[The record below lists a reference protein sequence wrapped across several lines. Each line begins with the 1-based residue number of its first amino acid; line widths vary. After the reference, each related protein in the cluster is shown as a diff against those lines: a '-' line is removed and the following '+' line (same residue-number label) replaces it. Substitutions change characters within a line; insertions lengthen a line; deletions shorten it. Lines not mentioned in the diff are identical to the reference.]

1 MRKEKMES
9 ERDARDDSRV
19 PFLMD
24 RQGGTTHSA
33 SEKRSRPSASLPVK
47 RPPAFS
53 FRRLWALMHKE
64 AIQIVTDPS
73 SILIAFILPVI
84 LLFIFGYAVSLDST
98 RLRVGVVLEER
109 TPESENL
116 LHSLRNSRY
125 LDVTTSFDR
134 AALEKEMVAGRL
146 RGLLIVPIDFSR
158 RLHAADGSGQLQV
171 IADGSEPN
179 TANFVQN
186 YLQATVKLWL
196 QQRGLETGTPT
207 NGLIDLE
214 TRNWFN
220 PSLESKNYLVP
231 GSIAIIMT
239 MIGTLLTALVVAR
252 EWERGT
258 MEAMMA
264 TPVSIQE
271 LVLGKLVPYFLLGL
285 GSMLFCTTVAV
296 LIFRTPLRGSILSL
310 FLVTSLFLGG
320 GLGLGLWVSTL
331 SKSQFVAGQFAV
343 VLGFLPGFQ
352 LSGFLFEISSM
363 PKIIQV
369 LTCMF
374 PARYF
379 VQALQTIFLAG
390 DVWGIILFN
399 SLVLLGFALL
409 FFVLT
414 ARVTHKRLD

>member
-1 MRKEKMES
+1 MR
-9 ERDARDDSRV
+9 
-19 PFLMD
+19 
-24 RQGGTTHSA
+24 
-33 SEKRSRPSASLPVK
+33 
-47 RPPAFS
+47 
-53 FRRLWALMHKE
+53 KE
-64 AIQIVTDPS
+64 AIQIITDPS
-73 SILIAFILPVI
+73 SILIAFILPVM
-84 LLFIFGYAVSLDST
+84 LLFLFGYAVSLDTT
-98 RLRVGVVLEER
+98 RIRIGVVLEER

-116 LHSLRNSRY
+116 LTSLRNSRY
-125 LDVTTSFDR
+125 LDVTVSFNR
-134 AALEKEMVAGRL
+134 AALEQEMVAGRL
-146 RGLLIVPIDFSR
+146 RGLLVVPIDFSR
-158 RLHAADGSGQLQV
+158 RLHSISDSAPLQI

-186 YLQATVKLWL
+186 YLRAAISLWQ
-196 QQRGLETGTPT
+196 QQRGLETGKAT
-207 NGLIDLE
+207 NSLVDLE
-214 TRNWFN
+214 AHNWFN

-231 GSIAIIMT
+231 GSIALIMT

-271 LVLGKLVPYFLLGL
+271 LVLGKLIPYFLLGL
-285 GSMLFCTTVAV
+285 GSMLFCTAVAV
-296 LIFRTPLRGSILSL
+296 LIFRTPLRGSVLSL
-310 FLVTSLFLGG
+310 FLVTSLFLAG

-363 PKIIQV
+363 PKIVQL
-369 LTCMF
+369 LTWLF

-399 SLVLLGFALL
+399 SVILLGFAAL

-414 ARVTHKRLD
+414 ARVTHKRLA

>member
-1 MRKEKMES
+1 MNR
-9 ERDARDDSRV
+9 
-19 PFLMD
+19 
-24 RQGGTTHSA
+24 
-33 SEKRSRPSASLPVK
+33 K
-47 RPPAFS
+47 RPQFS
-53 FRRLWALMHKE
+53 LRRLGALMRKE

-73 SILIAFILPVI
+73 SILIAFILPVM
-84 LLFIFGYAVSLDST
+84 LLFLFGYAVSLDST
-98 RLRVGVVLEER
+98 RIRIGVALEER

-116 LHSLRNSRY
+116 LTSLRNSRY
-125 LDVTTSFDR
+125 LDVTASFDR
-134 AALEKEMVAGRL
+134 GALEKEMVAGRL
-146 RGLLIVPIDFSR
+146 RGLLVVPIDFSR
-158 RLHAADGSGQLQV
+158 RLHSPNNSASLQI

-186 YLQATVKLWL
+186 YLQAAVSLWL
-196 QQRGLETGTPT
+196 QQRGLETGITT
-207 NGLIDLE
+207 GSMVDLE
-214 TRNWFN
+214 ARNWFN

-231 GSIAIIMT
+231 GSIALIMT

-271 LVLGKLVPYFLLGL
+271 LVLGKLIPYFLLGL
-285 GSMLFCTTVAV
+285 GSMLFCTIVAV
-296 LIFRTPLRGSILSL
+296 LIFRTPLRGSVLSL
-310 FLVTSLFLGG
+310 FLVTSLFLAG

-363 PKIIQV
+363 PKIVQF
-369 LTCMF
+369 LTWIF

-379 VQALQTIFLAG
+379 VQALQTVFLAG
-390 DVWGIILFN
+390 DVWGIIAFN

-409 FFVLT
+409 FFLLT
-414 ARVTHKRLD
+414 ARVTHKRLA